1 MFPAP
6 IRILVNFAHSGKIG
20 PNRGTAQWR
29 RNMTNLLFARFKYH
43 ELSPEESCLA
53 PKTTGCDSI
62 MMRLSAAGDRYYCL
76 PIPLLPSE
84 L

>member
-1 MFPAP
+1 
-6 IRILVNFAHSGKIG
+6 
-20 PNRGTAQWR
+20 
-29 RNMTNLLFARFKYH
+29 MTNLLFARFKYH

-76 PIPLLPSE
+76 PIPVLPSA